1 MKQSRKETSVKG
13 FWPESEEP
21 RIYKSGRRGRFNSGG
36 YQIVAGEDAIN
47 QESVVFWSQE
57 VNVSRKKEEVV
68 DCVECW
74 WEIKL
79 STEKWPL
86 DLATFDLNSGST
98 T

>member
-47 QESVVFWSQE
+47 QESVVF
-57 VNVSRKKEEVV
+57 
-68 DCVECW
+68 
-74 WEIKL
+74 
-79 STEKWPL
+79 
-86 DLATFDLNSGST
+86 
-98 T
+98 